1 MLHNVQNMET
11 LRILKTNFL
20 FILMMIIFCDAF
32 GQRSL
37 VVPEYADL
45 IYWAAHPDKEDPA
58 DLTPNDTLTKN
69 NVEVDVFFIY
79 PTIYSKRRKNWNAD
93 LKDKKLQKKIL
104 KTTIKHQ
111 ASIFNGAGRVY
122 APFYRQAHIDIYRK
136 KKGRAQSKTALNFA
150 YADVKAAFDHY
161 LKNENKGRP
170 IIIAAHSQGT
180 NHAERLLKEYFDKA
194 PLKSQLVVAYLIGMP
209 ILSDAFEDIP
219 ECQKAE
225 QSTCFCS
232 WRTFKE
238 GKYPKKY
245 PFSADIAVT
254 NPLSW
259 ETNEVKISK
268 SRNKGSVLS
277 KFEKG
282 FYTELASAQVSKG
295 ILWTEKPKFP
305 GSFLLTTNNYHI
317 ADLNFYYLSVRE
329 NAILRAKTFQ
339 ARK

>member
-1 MLHNVQNMET
+1 MEIH
-11 LRILKTNFL
+11 RIQKLNFL
-20 FILMMIIFCDAF
+20 FILMGIICCNAF
-32 GQRSL
+32 GQMAL
-37 VVPEYADL
+37 DAPKYDKL
-45 IYWAAHPDKEDPA
+45 IYWASHPDKEDPA
-58 DLTPNDTLTKN
+58 DLIPNDTLTKTN
-69 NVEVDVFFIY
+69 AEVDVFFVY
-79 PTIYSKRRKNWNAD
+79 PTIYSKRRKTWNAD
-93 LKDKKLQKKIL
+93 LNDKKLQKQIL

-111 ASIFNGAGRVY
+111 ASVFNGAGRVY
-122 APFYRQAHIDIYRK
+122 APFYRQAHIDIYKK
-136 KKGRAQSKTALNFA
+136 KKGRAQSKKALDFA
-150 YADVKAAFDHY
+150 YQDVKAAFEHY

-170 IIIAAHSQGT
+170 IIIASHSQGT
-180 NHAERLLKEYFDKA
+180 NHAERLLKEYFDKGL
-194 PLKSQLVVAYLIGMP
+194 LKNQLVVAYLIGMP
-209 ILSDAFEDIP
+209 IRSNAFEDIQ
-219 ECQKAE
+219 ECQKAT
-225 QSTCFCS
+225 QTSCFCS

-238 GKYPKKY
+238 GTYPKKY
-245 PFSADIAVT
+245 PYSDDIAVT

-268 SRNKGSVLS
+268 TRNKGSVLS